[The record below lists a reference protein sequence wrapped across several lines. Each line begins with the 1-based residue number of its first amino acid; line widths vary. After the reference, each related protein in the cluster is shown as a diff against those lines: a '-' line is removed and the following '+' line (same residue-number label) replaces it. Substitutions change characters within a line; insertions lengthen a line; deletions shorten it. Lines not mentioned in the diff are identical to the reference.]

1 MPHSPRVH
9 RDGVWVLDS
18 GTGQLCRLD
27 PANGARENIGFYPG
41 FLRGLAFV
49 ENYAAVTLSLPR
61 NGRFQGL
68 ALDNELTKR
77 KAVPWCGLLIIDIR
91 NGDVVEWVRFDREV
105 KELFDVALISGVR
118 CPRGLTP
125 GSPALKDAISVDA
138 TPLN

>member
-9 RDGVWVLDS
+9 RGSIWVLDS

-27 PANGARENIGFYPG
+27 AATGARDNIGFYPG

-49 ENYAAVTLSLPR
+49 ENYAVVTLSLPR
-61 NGRFQGL
+61 HGRFQGL
-68 ALDNELTKR
+68 ALDDELARR

-91 NGDVVEWVRFDREV
+91 NGDVVEWVRFASEV
-105 KELFDVALISGVR
+105 KELFDVALISDVR

-125 GSPALKDAISVDA
+125 GSPALRDAISMDG
-138 TPLN
+138 TLD